1 MATSLKA
8 MIMFNLERNENMK
21 KKTRYVVRRDIM
33 LYDDVYLFTY
43 CMTFKYTQTIGER
56 ESTLE

>member
-43 CMTFKYTQTIGER
+43 CMAFKYTQTISER

>member
-1 MATSLKA
+1 

-43 CMTFKYTQTIGER
+43 CMAFKYTQTISER